1 MVERGVLY
9 QRQHNTEGCDVASIA
24 PLLNLVSRLCR
35 SQRSETLDAIFKHC
49 DFSTIEKQH
58 YIFVR
63 AFGSPVP
70 SLLKVSWQQLGAC
83 RKGVHRKLWFNS
95 RRNTHIQICSWC
107 PNSGRAHGLVVWKCQ
122 RIPTKVALSDWPK
135 DEVFEWELT

>member
-49 DFSTIEKQH
+49 DFSTIENHH

-95 RRNTHIQICSWC
+95 RRKTHIQIMQLVSKLW
-107 PNSGRAHGLVVWKCQ
+107 PSTWLGSVEVPKNSDESCAFGL
-122 RIPTKVALSDWPK
+122 A
-135 DEVFEWELT
+135 EG